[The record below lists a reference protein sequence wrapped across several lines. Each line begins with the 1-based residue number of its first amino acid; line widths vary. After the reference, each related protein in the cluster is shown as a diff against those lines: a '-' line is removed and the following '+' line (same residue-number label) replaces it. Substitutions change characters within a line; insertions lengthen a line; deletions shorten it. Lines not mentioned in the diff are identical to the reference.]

1 MDKELWRLGPPRR
14 HHCQLAARLSPQIRM
29 SSFGPEMPALRTDGS
44 AEFLLVCPTAR
55 ANHVRSRP
63 KGSTTAGF
71 AWALPAAQRTP
82 LFFLYSSGLGRNL
95 QHVQR
100 CKKNARVGIMR
111 VDDPCTVPDGHG
123 RPVFLRRRART
134 RSPLSSGD
142 RMVAVSI
149 SRIAPP
155 GEIRPNKHGI
165 DRRRDCGRCVQKS
178 VGSTLPFSRNKCC
191 LFDVERHSSASTAL

>member
-1 MDKELWRLGPPRR
+1 MGRPSSFWSVPPHGQTMSEAVQKVVRQLDLLGPF
-14 HHCQLAARLSPQIRM
+14 QRLSVPH
-29 SSFGPEMPALRTDGS
+29 SFSCTRPDWGAIFSTFS
-44 AEFLLVCPTAR
+44 AV
-55 ANHVRSRP
+55 
-63 KGSTTAGF
+63 
-71 AWALPAAQRTP
+71 
-82 LFFLYSSGLGRNL
+82 
-95 QHVQR
+95 
-100 CKKNARVGIMR
+100 KKNARVGIMR

-155 GEIRPNKHGI
+155 VEIRPNKHGI